1 MKARYVKMW
10 SPSILESGNLAL
22 GGARTSDFVVAA
34 AAAYTYSTQLI
45 KPPPGEEEE
54 EGEGRA
60 ATTKPLVAKMG
71 SSSSWV
77 RMGLKVRVCHSASF
91 LVQSLIMQQ
100 YSRSRSILDSCLMC
114 WFCNLHA
121 PWMKGFYFYSLS
133 LSLQYLCVTFLS
145 LYDTWLSYELWRK
158 TS

>member
-1 MKARYVKMW
+1 MW

-45 KPPPGEEEE
+45 KPPPEEEEE

-100 YSRSRSILDSCLMC
+100 YSRSRPRSILDSCLMC

-121 PWMKGFYFYSLS
+121 PWMKGFYFLFSFSFFTISVPVRYLS
-133 LSLQYLCVTFLS
+133 FFIWHLIIIWTLKK
-145 LYDTWLSYELWRK
+145 D
-158 TS
+158 

>member
-1 MKARYVKMW
+1 MW

-45 KPPPGEEEE
+45 KPPPEEEE
-54 EGEGRA
+54 DEGEGRAA

-100 YSRSRSILDSCLMC
+100 YSRRSRSILDSCSMC

-121 PWMKGFYFYSLS
+121 PWMKGFYFDCLS

-145 LYDTWLSYELWRK
+145 FLIWHLIITWTLK
-158 TS
+158 KD